1 MISLEWVKD
10 YVDIKDED
18 LHKLAEKITKA
29 GVNIEKIIAD
39 NKIDRPEERNHIVGM
54 KLKRQEYS
62 KRETYRLIVRNLDK
76 DVIVNEIP
84 FIIDIA
90 IQDDFF

>member
-1 MISLEWVKD
+1 MVDADDNVISNK
-10 YVDIKDED
+10 
-18 LHKLAEKITKA
+18 
-29 GVNIEKIIAD
+29 EKIIAD